1 MYRNTFSC
9 VLTIYVAIIM
19 KNFFNN
25 IILIIFRL
33 VYNFI
38 ILLYYIYVF
47 IF

>member
-9 VLTIYVAIIM
+9 VLPIYVAIIM
-19 KNFFNN
+19 TNFFNN